1 MVLSFFNILF
11 YIFFVKSSP
20 LSSTN
25 IEHQRSISE
34 CELWLNNNGSRSSS
48 SYQTDEHQL
57 DHNQDLLFNNGNNHL
72 PVSFNHHHHH
82 RHHSLPRYFN
92 NNDYNQDWNMQ
103 TALFTN
109 SSKNNL
115 FNSIDQQQMLKNYF
129 HDYQ

>member
-1 MVLSFFNILF
+1 M
-11 YIFFVKSSP
+11 
-20 LSSTN
+20 
-25 IEHQRSISE
+25 
-34 CELWLNNNGSRSSS
+34 SS

-92 NNDYNQDWNMQ
+92 NNDHNQDWNMQ